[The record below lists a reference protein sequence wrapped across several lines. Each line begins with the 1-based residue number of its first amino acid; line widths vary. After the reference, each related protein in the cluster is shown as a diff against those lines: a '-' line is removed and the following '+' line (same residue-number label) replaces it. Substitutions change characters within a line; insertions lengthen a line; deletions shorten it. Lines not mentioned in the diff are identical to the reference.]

1 MPSDVIGS
9 LIILSLLL
17 LVRQSAVTA
26 QHGVTYKEPELE
38 CLDDGIRL
46 HIYPVGV
53 FVGHVYVMGHFA
65 GEYVHSKFYFY
76 FCGHV

>member
-1 MPSDVIGS
+1 MPSDAIGS

-17 LVRQSAVTA
+17 LVKQSAVTA

-46 HIYPVGV
+46 HIHPVGV

-65 GEYVHSKFYFY
+65 GEYVHSKFYFN
-76 FCGHV
+76 F